1 MAKKQGVINYIWKD
15 RKRILGMPI
24 SFTRYRLSEDRL
36 FLETGLLNSHFDE
49 ILLYRIRDIGM
60 KRTLGQKIFGVGS
73 VLVQSSDK
81 TLPQLEL
88 KNIKDPI
95 SVKERLHTLVEEN
108 KLKRRMRV
116 SELMG
121 GALDDPDDPDADL
134 MDDEIE

>member
-36 FLETGLLNSHFDE
+36 FLETGLLNSHYDE

>member
-1 MAKKQGVINYIWKD
+1 MAKKRDALHYVWKD

-36 FLETGLLNSHFDE
+36 FLETGLLNSHYDE
-49 ILLYRIRDIGM
+49 ILLYRVRDIGM
-60 KRTLGQKIFGVGS
+60 KRTLGQKLFGVGS

-95 SVKERLHTLVEEN
+95 GVKEQLHELVERN
-108 KLKRRMRV
+108 KLERRLRV

-121 GALDDPDDPDADL
+121 GGPEDMDEDEAFLDDDAQ
-134 MDDEIE
+134 